1 MQRQADLLLAGGLF
15 RGKLLRGQC
24 LQCVLQITD
33 LDFRFPAEPCPLLAV
48 LLSGERIGLAVQRNI
63 YAGHIIKVAGEDLL
77 MPQVIVAGSHE
88 RAIAAAEDLVN
99 DFGIAHTRIGGNVQ
113 GFLIL
118 RVRGSFLLRGIS
130 ADMQHKGI
138 GGSVVRVVHADAQLG
153 IVQPVGGQFFLRGLV
168 GHIVG
173 EFQIAQDADIGV
185 DPAGIQ
191 RLSVRGKVDVIGADT
206 LAVFVINHA
215 VVLAS
220 RKADLADLIEI
231 RHIVVGDQV
240 FQLYIVCV
248 QRIAGGEI
256 HIAVPNV
263 HVALGIHRAV
273 ISQLHCVGLIIRSQ
287 GDGAGRLIQAIPAE
301 IFGIFNGERCAQR
314 AKRLQKCDHGTVADG
329 KFCIVI
335 VLPTVIAA
343 VEAPCCSV
351 LLPAQCRH
359 FCRFNG

>member
-1 MQRQADLLLAGGLF
+1 
-15 RGKLLRGQC
+15 
-24 LQCVLQITD
+24 
-33 LDFRFPAEPCPLLAV
+33 
-48 LLSGERIGLAVQRNI
+48 
-63 YAGHIIKVAGEDLL
+63 
-77 MPQVIVAGSHE
+77 
-88 RAIAAAEDLVN
+88 
-99 DFGIAHTRIGGNVQ
+99 
-113 GFLIL
+113 
-118 RVRGSFLLRGIS
+118 
-130 ADMQHKGI
+130 MQHKGV

-153 IVQPVGGQFFLRGLV
+153 IVQTIGGQFFVRDPV

-256 HIAVPNV
+256 HIAIPDI
-263 HVALGIHRAV
+263 HIALRIHGAV
-273 ISQLHCVGLIIRSQ
+273 ISQLHCVGFIIRSQ
-287 GDGAGRLIQAIPAE
+287 CDGAGRRI
-301 IFGIFNGERCAQR
+301 
-314 AKRLQKCDHGTVADG
+314 
-329 KFCIVI
+329 
-335 VLPTVIAA
+335 
-343 VEAPCCSV
+343 
-351 LLPAQCRH
+351 
-359 FCRFNG
+359 